1 MKFTRVQN
9 YWNRQGLIK
18 YSFFVIIGIFIY
30 QAISIHSQQLG
41 GASLQQK
48 AAIKSEKSL
57 TKKASRGNIL
67 DRNGNILAISLIQ
80 QKVNLD
86 PTLVQDEFIPMLSE
100 ALQLPVDEL
109 EGKIKEKRQASSG
122 RKQLIIKENLA
133 LTDPIIVNLRK
144 LKKLKLEVCKST
156 MITPSKTL
164 LERAK
169 SLAGIEIDKKD
180 EVEVIRCK
188 SEKISGVALQSSAFR
203 YYPKAESISPLL
215 GRINNENIGAFGIES
230 EFDYLLAG
238 SDGQEKITA
247 NKEGSNIYYQTEI
260 YQELQQGENI
270 QLTIDAD
277 VQFHVF
283 NAIKKSAEFHL
294 ADSASAIVLSANG
307 EILALANYPAA
318 DPNDRQSYD
327 PQDYRN
333 RVLADKVEPGST
345 MKPFTMMLALKQGV
359 ITATDDELIDVSKS
373 IGHIKTNREVRKY
386 GDAITVKKILEKSHN
401 LGTVN
406 VMERLEAKD
415 VYNTWRLLGFGEYQG
430 LMPSIENPGV
440 LRHHSTWGVADKRT
454 IAYGHGPM
462 NTNLAQLARAYLVF
476 ANEGSVPNLKLIM
489 DNEVAE
495 ESTQVFSAEITNI
508 IKEILDSVASNDGSG
523 YRASINGYEI
533 GGKTGTAEM
542 VVAGKYNKDG
552 AKRTYFVGFSPV
564 ENPKYIMAVRLDY
577 PKQCFVSWD
586 PNLRNRCE
594 GSNSAAMAFKDAM
607 EKILNADTNIQP
619 TADHQDLL

>member
-18 YSFFVIIGIFIY
+18 YSFFVIIAVFVY
-30 QAISIHSQQLG
+30 QAISIHSQKLG
-41 GASLQQK
+41 STSLQQK
-48 AAIKSEKSL
+48 AAIKSEKNL
-57 TKKASRGNIL
+57 TQKASRGNIL

-86 PTLVQDEFIPMLSE
+86 PTLVQDEFIPMLAE
-100 ALQLPVDEL
+100 ALQLPFNEL
-109 EGKIKEKRQASSG
+109 ERKIKDKRQASSG
-122 RKQLIIKENLA
+122 SKQLIIKENLA
-133 LTDPIIVNLRK
+133 LTDPIIINLRK
-144 LKKLKLEVCKST
+144 LKRQKLEVCKST

-164 LERAK
+164 LERAE
-169 SLAGIEIDKKD
+169 SLVGIEIDNKN
-180 EVEVIRCK
+180 EVEVLRCK
-188 SEKISGVALQSSAFR
+188 GEKISGVALQSSTFR

-215 GRINNENIGAFGIES
+215 GRTNNENIGAFGIES

-238 SDGQEKITA
+238 SDGRAKITA
-247 NKEGSNIYYQTEI
+247 NKQGSNIYYQTEI
-260 YQELQQGENI
+260 SQALQQGEDI

-318 DPNDRQSYD
+318 DPNDRQNYD

-333 RVLADKVEPGST
+333 RVLADKLEPGST
-345 MKPFTMMLALKQGV
+345 MKPFTMLLALKKGV

-415 VYNTWRLLGFGEYQG
+415 VYETWQLLGFGEYQG

-440 LRHHSTWGVADKRT
+440 LRHHSTWGLADKRT

-476 ANEGSVPNLKLIM
+476 ANEGSVPNLKLII
-489 DNEVAE
+489 DDEVTE
-495 ESTQVFSAEITNI
+495 ESTQVFSAEITNR

-586 PNLRNRCE
+586 PNIRNRCE

-607 EKILNADTNIQP
+607 EKILNADASIQP
-619 TADHQDLL
+619 TAAN

>member
-18 YSFFVIIGIFIY
+18 YSFFVIIAVFVY
-30 QAISIHSQQLG
+30 QAISIHSQKLG
-41 GASLQQK
+41 SVSLQQK
-48 AAIKSEKSL
+48 AAIKSEKKL
-57 TKKASRGNIL
+57 TQKASRGNIL

-86 PTLVQDEFIPMLSE
+86 PTLVQDEFIPMLAE
-100 ALQLPVDEL
+100 ALKLPFDEL
-109 EGKIKEKRQASSG
+109 EIKIKDKRQASSG
-122 RKQLIIKENLA
+122 SKQLIIKENLA
-133 LTDPIIVNLRK
+133 LTDPIIVSLRK
-144 LKKLKLEVCKST
+144 LKKQKLEVCKST

-169 SLAGIEIDKKD
+169 SLAGIEINKKD

-188 SEKISGVALQSSAFR
+188 SEKISGAALQSSTFR

-215 GRINNENIGAFGIES
+215 GRTNNENIGAFGIES

-327 PQDYRN
+327 PRDYRN

-345 MKPFTMMLALKQGV
+345 MKPFTMLLALKQGV

-415 VYNTWRLLGFGEYQG
+415 VYNTWQLLGFGEYQG

-495 ESTQVFSAEITNI
+495 ESARVFSAEITNR

-564 ENPKYIMAVRLDY
+564 ESPKYIMAVRLDY
-577 PKQCFVSWD
+577 PKQCFVSWN

-607 EKILNADTNIQP
+607 EKILNADTSIQP
-619 TADHQDLL
+619 TADH

>member
-41 GASLQQK
+41 NTSLQQK
-48 AAIKSEKSL
+48 AALKSEKSL
-57 TKKASRGNIL
+57 TQKASRGNIL

-86 PTLVQDEFIPMLSE
+86 PTLVQDEFITMLAE
-100 ALQLPVDEL
+100 ALQLPFDEL
-109 EGKIKEKRQASSG
+109 DGKIKEKRQASSG

-133 LTDPIIVNLRK
+133 LTDPIIINLRG
-144 LKKLKLEVCKST
+144 LKKQKIKVCKSA
-156 MITPSKTL
+156 MITLSKTL

-169 SLAGIEIDKKD
+169 TLVGIEIDSKD
-180 EVEVIRCK
+180 EIEILRCK
-188 SEKISGVALQSSAFR
+188 NEKISGVALQSSTFR

-215 GRINNENIGAFGIES
+215 GRTNNENIGALGIES

-238 SDGQEKITA
+238 SDGQAKITT

-260 YQELQQGENI
+260 SQALQQGEDI

-318 DPNDRQSYD
+318 NPNDRQSYD

-333 RVLADKVEPGST
+333 RVLADKIEPGST
-345 MKPFTMMLALKQGV
+345 MKPFTMLLALKKGV

-373 IGHIKTNREVRKY
+373 IGHIKTNPEARKY

-406 VMERLEAKD
+406 VMERLAAED
-415 VYNTWRLLGFGEYQG
+415 VYKTWQLLGFGEYQG

-440 LRHHSTWGVADKRT
+440 LRHYSTWGIADKRT

-462 NTNLAQLARAYLVF
+462 NTNLAQLARAYLIF
-476 ANEGSVPNLKLIM
+476 ANEGNLPSLKLIK
-489 DNEVAE
+489 DKELVE
-495 ESTQVFSAEITNI
+495 ENTRVFSAEVTNR
-508 IKEILDSVASNDGSG
+508 IKEILDSVASDNGSG

-542 VVAGKYNKDG
+542 VIDGRYSKDG

-564 ENPKYIMAVRLDY
+564 KNPKYIMAVRLDY
-577 PKQCFVSWD
+577 PKQCFTSWD

-607 EKILNADTNIQP
+607 EKILNADASIQP
-619 TADHQDLL
+619 TADH